1 MLSSILLNS
10 DYMISFTDTAMLY
23 SKRFICLQEGDNFQS
38 GLVFRE
44 NRLAGDPTLPFN
56 SLAMPGY
63 ADLSQGTDDHMVMI
77 ESNHFRC
84 KCDSVGWV
92 IAAMEHGYQKVPH
105 VLATLKIA
113 QENT

>member
-1 MLSSILLNS
+1 MLSSIYAIAN
-10 DYMISFTDTAMLY
+10 FTNAAVFYL
-23 SKRFICLQEGDNFQS
+23 KRLIFLQEGDNFQS

-63 ADLSQGTDDHMVMI
+63 ADLSQGTEDHMVMI

-92 IAAMEHGYQKVPH
+92 IAAMEHGYQKVPTCSGQPE
-105 VLATLKIA
+105 VSTGQQIA
-113 QENT
+113 

>member
-1 MLSSILLNS
+1 
-10 DYMISFTDTAMLY
+10 MISNFTNAAVFYPKMLI
-23 SKRFICLQEGDNFQS
+23 FLQDEGDNFQS

-63 ADLSQGTDDHMVMI
+63 ADLSQGTEDHMVMI

-92 IAAMEHGYQKVPH
+92 IAAMEHGYQKVLVH
-105 VLATLKIA
+105 VLAV
-113 QENT
+113 